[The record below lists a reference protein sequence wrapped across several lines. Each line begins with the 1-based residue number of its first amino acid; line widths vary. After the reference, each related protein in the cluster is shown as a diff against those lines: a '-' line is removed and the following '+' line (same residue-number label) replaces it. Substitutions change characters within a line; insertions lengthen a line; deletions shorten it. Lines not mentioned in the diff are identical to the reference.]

1 MKKLFTLF
9 MATVVAMS
17 MMALPQ
23 VKLAGKKA
31 APASHE
37 QFEAKT
43 PAQAK
48 VMEMHKAEM
57 VKRSFERP
65 ASVAK
70 VAPAVAAPKK
80 VAKAEGEVVKL
91 HFDGFSVAPEYYEE
105 TGDWYMACANDEYI
119 VKFDIVTN
127 GASYLGHW
135 TTEDFDLDYA
145 YMYTPDYVD
154 YLSIDCTI
162 SEEKKGQYLTQINLA
177 ATIEG
182 SDGITYEVTCE
193 HLILVPASTEEHL
206 ITDATLEFD
215 GEKFTL
221 AGTNDTIDVNL
232 AVYASWP
239 AGRFTKG
246 EFDLEETSVK
256 LNGVE
261 QVLLNP
267 EVVMDVA
274 AVESVPSYVG
284 ELQFFNQD
292 TVLHKV
298 SMVAPLPEPTDTVEI
313 TLHNLNV
320 DDSWAP
326 FFGWVYLTGVDAKWD
341 VYAGVAALQAE
352 AGTWEGA
359 DVMLNITDQETFEEP
374 EAVYAKITVTEGED
388 GWVVYAE
395 GQCDDGKY
403 YVVNMDF
410 VIPEPTEFKTVT
422 FETSAS
428 AAYYPDLGHD
438 LMLQNSNDDFTVAV
452 DVYGVPMG
460 GTFSLAEGTVD
471 ANYSAIIDGEET
483 VQIASLEGKVY
494 QEGDTTRIDAV
505 AIGFN
510 AVQYTI
516 ELWYAVPTPTETKE
530 IVIENAD
537 FVNYIADQG
546 LYQLYGYAENGIDF
560 VSLAII
566 SDQVEG
572 TYVNDGVFSRFGAE
586 GGRYDLYTN
595 YNYVIKVIDPE
606 TEDYEQY
613 MVEKGEVVVTVDE
626 NNIITAKADVIC
638 SNAVHYLLTVKSEYN
653 QHLLYDAEEPV
664 EKTYT
669 AEDVVTLEYDADY
682 GFVYFDV
689 IAADMSD
696 MVAMYFFVEEAD
708 ADITIPAGTY
718 TIDDTEDYNTVL
730 ASTGVDD
737 SGSVYPSFYAQLTE
751 DGNLIAPLW
760 FMVAGTVEVSK
771 TESGALYMEINA
783 LNSYDQPIHIVYDG
797 AGSGLE
803 NINVEAQGMRKQ
815 IVDGQ
820 LVIIR
825 DGKAYNAMGAQ
836 VK

>member
-23 VKLAGKKA
+23 VKLAGKNA

-43 PAQAK
+43 PAQTK
-48 VMEMHKAEM
+48 VMELHKASM
-57 VKRSFERP
+57 VERDFVR
-65 ASVAK
+65 ATSAKK
-70 VAPAVAAPKK
+70 VAPATLATPKKLAAAP
-80 VAKAEGEVVKL
+80 AEVITL

-105 TGDWYMACANDEYI
+105 TGDWYMACADAEGWI
-119 VKFDIVTN
+119 VKFDILSE
-127 GASYLGHW
+127 SYVGTF
-135 TTEDFDLDYA
+135 TTENFDLDYS
-145 YMYTPDYVD
+145 YMYTPDGGTVD
-154 YLSIDCTI
+154 YVSIECTI
-162 SEEKKGQYLTQINLA
+162 KEEKKGQYLTQINLV

-193 HLILVPASTEEHL
+193 HLTLVPASTEEHL

-221 AGTNDTIDVNL
+221 AGTNETIDVNL

-274 AVESVPSYVG
+274 VVESVPSYVG

-326 FFGWVYLTGVDAKWD
+326 IFGWVYLTGV
-341 VYAGVAALQAE
+341 

-359 DVMLNITDQETFEEP
+359 DVMLNITDLETFEEP

-410 VIPEPTEFKTVT
+410 VVPEPTEFKTVT

-460 GTFSLAEGTVD
+460 GKFSMAEGTVD

-546 LYQLYGYAENGIDF
+546 LYQLYGYAENGVDF
-560 VSLAII
+560 VSLALI

-586 GGRYDLYTN
+586 DGHYDLYTN

-606 TEDYEQY
+606 TEDFEKY
-613 MVEKGEVVVTVDE
+613 MVEKGTVTVTVDE
-626 NNIITAKADVIC
+626 NNVITAVADVIC

-730 ASTGVDD
+730 ASTGVDA

>member
-23 VKLAGKKA
+23 VKLAGKKT

-70 VAPAVAAPKK
+70 VAPAVATPKK

-91 HFDGFSVAPEYYEE
+91 HFDGFSVEPEYYEE
-105 TGDWYMACANDEYI
+105 TGDWYMACTNDEYI

-135 TTEDFDLDYA
+135 TTEDFDLAYA
-145 YMYTPDYVD
+145 YMYTPTDYVD

-162 SEEKKGQYLTQINLA
+162 SEEKKGQYLTQINLV

-193 HLILVPASTEEHL
+193 HLTLVPAATEEYT
-206 ITDATLEFD
+206 ISAASLEFD
-215 GEKFTL
+215 GEQFVL
-221 AGTNDTIDVNL
+221 AGANDVLDVNL
-232 AVYASWP
+232 AVAATWP

-246 EFDLEETSVK
+246 EFDMEATYVK
-256 LNGVE
+256 KNGVE
-261 QVLLNP
+261 QTLLNP

-274 AVESVPSYVG
+274 AVEGVPSYTG
-284 ELQFFNQD
+284 EFQFYNQD
-292 TVLHKV
+292 TILHKV
-298 SMVAPLPEPTDTVEI
+298 SMVAPLPAPTDTVEI

-326 FFGWVYLTGVDAKWD
+326 FFGWVYLTAVDANWD
-341 VYAGVAALQAE
+341 IYAGVYAMQAE
-352 AGTWEGA
+352 AGTWSGSE
-359 DVMLNITDQETFEEP
+359 VMLYITDLETYEAP
-374 EAVYAKITVTEGED
+374 EAIFAEITLTETEN
-388 GWVVYAE
+388 GWAVLAE

-410 VIPEPTEFKTVT
+410 VVPEPTEVKTVT

-438 LMLQNSNDDFTVAV
+438 LMLQNANDEFQVAV

-460 GTFSLAEGTVD
+460 GTFSMAEGTVD
-471 ANYSAIIDGEET
+471 ANYSAIIDNDET

-494 QEGDTTRIDAV
+494 QVGDTTRIDAV

-510 AVQYTI
+510 AVQYNI

-530 IVIENAD
+530 IVVENAE

-546 LYQLYGYAENGIDF
+546 LYQLYGYAENGVDF
-560 VSLAII
+560 VSLALIA
-566 SDQVEG
+566 DQVEG
-572 TYVNDGVFSRFGAE
+572 TYINDGVFSRFGAE
-586 GGRYDLYTN
+586 DGHYDLYTN

-613 MVEKGEVVVTVDE
+613 MVEKGEVVVTLSEDNV
-626 NNIITAKADVIC
+626 ITAKAAVIC
-638 SNAVHYLLTVKSEYN
+638 SNGVFYNITVTAKYN
-653 QHLLYDAEEPV
+653 EALMYDATEPLEV
-664 EKTYT
+664 IYT
-669 AEDVVTLEYDADY
+669 ADDVLMLEYDANNEGVWVD
-682 GFVYFDV
+682 
-689 IAADMSD
+689 ISSADGTNITELL
-696 MVAMYFFVEEAD
+696 VFVEAPDEE
-708 ADITIPAGTY
+708 TVLPLGTY
-718 TIDDTEDYNTVL
+718 PIDDSMEYGTVM
-730 ASTGVDD
+730 ASPGVQD
-737 SGSVYPSFYAQLTE
+737 GYVYPSFYANLTE
-751 DGNLIAPLW
+751 DGYLSDPLW
-760 FMVAGTVEVSK
+760 FMVTGTVTAEK
-771 TESGALYMEINA
+771 LENGNLKIEINA
-783 LNSYDQPIHIVYDG
+783 LNSCEQPIHIVYEG
-797 AGSGLE
+797 AGSGFE
-803 NINVEAQGMRKQ
+803 NVNVETQGISKQ
-815 IVDGQ
+815 IIDGQ

>member
-23 VKLAGKKA
+23 VKLAGKKT

-57 VKRSFERP
+57 VKRSFESP
-65 ASVAK
+65 ESVAK
-70 VAPAVAAPKK
+70 VAPAVATPKK

-91 HFDGFSVAPEYYEE
+91 HFDGFSVEPEYYEE
-105 TGDWYMACANDEYI
+105 TGDWYMACTNDEYI

-135 TTEDFDLDYA
+135 TTEDFDLAYA
-145 YMYTPDYVD
+145 YMYTPTDYVD

-162 SEEKKGQYLTQINLA
+162 SEEKKGQYLTQINLV

-193 HLILVPASTEEHL
+193 HLILVPAATEEYT
-206 ITDATLEFD
+206 ISAASLEFD
-215 GEKFTL
+215 GEQFVL
-221 AGTNDTIDVNL
+221 AGANDVLDVNL
-232 AVYASWP
+232 AVAATWP

-246 EFDLEETSVK
+246 EFDMEATYVK
-256 LNGVE
+256 KNGVE
-261 QVLLNP
+261 QTLLNP

-274 AVESVPSYVG
+274 AVEGVPSYTG
-284 ELQFFNQD
+284 EFQFYNQD
-292 TVLHKV
+292 TILHKV

-326 FFGWVYLTGVDAKWD
+326 FFGWVYLTAVDANWD
-341 VYAGVAALQAE
+341 IYAGVYAMQAE

-359 DVMLNITDQETFEEP
+359 DVMLYITDLETFEAP
-374 EAVYAKITVTEGED
+374 EAIYAKITVTEGED
-388 GWVVYAE
+388 GWVVLAE

-410 VIPEPTEFKTVT
+410 VVPEPTEVKTVT

-438 LMLQNSNDDFTVAV
+438 LMLQNANDEFQVAV

-460 GTFSLAEGTVD
+460 GTFSMAEGTVD
-471 ANYSAIIDGEET
+471 ANYSAIIDNDET

-494 QEGDTTRIDAV
+494 QVGDTTRIDAV

-510 AVQYTI
+510 AVQYNI

-530 IVIENAD
+530 IVVENAE

-546 LYQLYGYAENGIDF
+546 LYQLYGYAENGVDF
-560 VSLAII
+560 VSLALIA
-566 SDQVEG
+566 DQVEG
-572 TYVNDGVFSRFGAE
+572 TYINDGVFSRFGAE
-586 GGRYDLYTN
+586 DGHYDLYTN

-613 MVEKGEVVVTVDE
+613 MVEKGTVTVTVDE
-626 NNIITAKADVIC
+626 NNVITAVADVIC

-664 EKTYT
+664 EQVYT
-669 AEDVVTLEYDADY
+669 AEDALYIEHDAEYGMAYVEVV
-682 GFVYFDV
+682 
-689 IAADMSD
+689 AADGTN
-696 MVAMYFFVEEAD
+696 MVAMYVFFEEAD
-708 ADITIPAGTY
+708 ADVVIPAGTY
-718 TIDDTEDYNTVL
+718 EVNDSEDYGSVY
-730 ASTGVDD
+730 ASPGV
-737 SGSVYPSFYAQLTE
+737 SGSSVYPSFYANLTE
-751 DGNLIAPLW
+751 DGYLVDPLW
-760 FMVAGTVEVSK
+760 FLVAGSVTFDK
-771 TESGALYMEINA
+771 TESGALKFEVNA
-783 LNSYDQPIHIVYDG
+783 LNSYNQPIHIVYEG
-797 AGSGLE
+797 AGNGLE
-803 NINVEAQGMRKQ
+803 NVDVEIQGMRKQ